1 MYIRD
6 LLAADGPSVSFEFFP
21 PKTPEGEA
29 HLWRVITEDLAP
41 LRPTFVS
48 VTYGAGGSTRDRT
61 LRLVQR
67 IAQETT
73 VTPMAHLTTVG
84 TDRVELTGIIRA
96 LADAGV
102 DNILALRGDPPA
114 DDPDFCWP
122 EDLSHATDLIT
133 LIHDTVGAHYG
144 VGVAGFPQGHPDS
157 PDLDTDAE
165 FLVRKVR
172 AGADFVITQFFFDA
186 ALYTDLVAR
195 ARRHGLAD
203 DVPVLP
209 GIMPVTSLS
218 SIERMPQMS
227 GRPFPEDLARRLRD
241 AHAAGGDDAVWRCGI
256 DAAAELCHD
265 LLDADA
271 PGLHFY
277 TLNKSPA
284 TRQLAERLGIVV

>member
-29 HLWRVITEDLAP
+29 QLWRVITEDLAP

-67 IAQETT
+67 IAQETDI
-73 VTPMAHLTTVG
+73 TPMAHLTTVG
-84 TDRVELTGIIRA
+84 TDRDELTGIIDA
-96 LADAGV
+96 LAAAGV
-102 DNILALRGDPPA
+102 DNILALRGDPPK
-114 DDPDFCWP
+114 DEPDFRWP
-122 EDLSHATDLIT
+122 ADLSHATDLVE
-133 LIHDTVGAHYG
+133 LIHATVGADYG
-144 VGVAGFPQGHPDS
+144 VGVAGFPEGHPDS
-157 PDLDTDAE
+157 PDLEADAE
-165 FLVRKVR
+165 HLVRKVA
-172 AGADFVITQFFFDA
+172 AGADFVITQFFFVA
-186 ALYTDLVAR
+186 EHYTGLVER

-203 DVPVLP
+203 DVAVLP

-227 GRPFPEDLARRLRD
+227 GRPFPGDLARRLRD
-241 AHAAGGDDAVWRCGI
+241 AHEAGGDEAVWDTGI
-256 DAAAELCHD
+256 EAAAELCRE
-265 LLDADA
+265 LLDAGA